1 MEIPDRRTVKMLD
14 LKLGSSLHFLPWRLA
29 LALLAAVLAGGWGA
43 GPATGKQASG
53 MNSEARIDIIRGLSS
68 EIVVAKVALPR
79 GRKGLFI
86 NSKGEV
92 NKKVAEN
99 ELNSN
104 GVAIRPGMPV
114 EITKITFKP
123 DRVVFEINKGGK
135 RGRKWYQHIEVGMG
149 NVMTPIAPDNAPVLA
164 YGSWISLT
172 FPGKVPELTVAQ
184 AKQMLASVLDF
195 DRHSPT
201 VLYSPTVPPEFKE
214 AIKNHK
220 VLVGMNRDAVLS
232 AKGPPDRKIR
242 EQHDGSEQEDW
253 LYGLP
258 PHVLFVTFDGDT
270 VVKVHQD

>member
-1 MEIPDRRTVKMLD
+1 MRD
-14 LKLGSSLHFLPWRLA
+14 WRLTSSGHSPRRCFGKG
-29 LALLAAVLAGGWGA
+29 LLAGVLAVTA
-43 GPATGKQASG
+43 GLGTAVGKKEE
-53 MNSEARIDIIRGLSS
+53 NLNRDARIDLIRGLSS
-68 EIVVAKVALPR
+68 EIVVAKVELPR
-79 GRKGLFI
+79 GRKGIFV

-92 NKKVAEN
+92 NKERAEAELKV
-99 ELNSN
+99 N

-123 DRVVFEINKGGK
+123 DRIVFEINKGGK

-149 NVMTPIAPDNAPVLA
+149 NVMTPIAPDDTPVLA

-172 FPGKVPELTVAQ
+172 FSDKVPELTVAQ

-195 DRHSPT
+195 NRHSPT
-201 VLYSPTVPPEFKE
+201 VLYSPAVPPEFKE
-214 AIKNHK
+214 AIKNHQ

-232 AKGPPDRKIR
+232 SKGPPDRKIR
-242 EQHDGSEQEDW
+242 EMRDGSEQEDW